1 MDPKDKN
8 GVVFLSP
15 PADPAP
21 EIHTEYYEQRF
32 FFKTLKNL
40 QQ

>member
-1 MDPKDKN
+1 MQKF
-8 GVVFLSP
+8 VFST
-15 PADPAP
+15 ATDFTP
-21 EIHTEYYEQRF
+21 EIHTEYYEPRI